1 MPPIPDAVA
10 FFRLSA
16 GCWRSQRTSHHLLHR
31 RAETGGSLI
40 AVAMLSPEDARLAEI
55 ARLHGEPPERVAG
68 GCHVRW
74 DAAMAWDRA
83 GEDHQGETVFA
94 LVPTDQAGRE
104 GKLLRDRGYA
114 ETAAVAGEFRMD
126 HEDALELVTSY
137 ETMSSHERFWFLG
150 ADVRL
155 RASTVEGL
163 SNSASLCIETRLD
176 ADFKPLNPSA
186 APAAGPPPLP
196 AGPEWAAF
204 GW

>member
-1 MPPIPDAVA
+1 MQPISDAVA

-16 GCWRSQRTSHHLLHR
+16 GYWRSQRTSHHLLHR

-40 AVAMLSPEDARLAEI
+40 VVAMLTPQDERLAEI
-55 ARLHGEPPERVAG
+55 AQLHGESPERVAG

-74 DAAMAWDRA
+74 DAAMAWDQA

-114 ETAAVAGEFRMD
+114 ETSAVAGRFRMD

-176 ADFKPLNPSA
+176 ASFTPPR
-186 APAAGPPPLP
+186 PAAERAAGQPPLP
-196 AGPEWAAF
+196 GKPELAAF